1 MHGDFALIRL
11 RYRDCG
17 WNSGETKKVAADE
30 EEAGDRPVTRLG
42 LSGLKI
48 SSLGLGLDESEEEEE
63 EEEEGKK
70 EKEWERGG
78 LREWEHKRE
87 EDVVVYRVETN
98 IQIRG

>member
-1 MHGDFALIRL
+1 MKAATD
-11 RYRDCG
+11 
-17 WNSGETKKVAADE
+17 GEN
-30 EEAGDRPVTRLG
+30 AGDRPVTWLG

-48 SSLGLGLDESEEEEE
+48 SSLGLGLDESEE

-87 EDVVVYRVETN
+87 EYRVETN